1 MLCNPGQKT
10 YHFLEMKL
18 KAARRKPASITSNSR
33 WIAYTTAGAATA
45 LGCVATS
52 EASIVSIDVN
62 QTFNAAPG
70 SYAVGYFNIG
80 GGGRLGFLHSR
91 TSSGV
96 NGISKVGIF
105 GGGALRGVSV
115 NSFPYAAKL
124 AFGANIAGGAF
135 LVANVATLA
144 YGPGFT
150 NSQWLTP
157 GTGYLGFRFTDAAGT
172 EYGWA
177 SITVAGVPGNE
188 FTLNSYAYTTAGEL
202 ITAGQTAAV
211 PEPGSLGLLALG
223 GAGLVAWRKRRARSS
238 ESLPA

>member
-1 MLCNPGQKT
+1 
-10 YHFLEMKL
+10 MKL
-18 KAARRKPASITSNSR
+18 KAAHRKPASPVSNSR
-33 WIAYTTAGAATA
+33 WLAYTTAGAATA

-70 SYAVGYFNIG
+70 AYVVGYFNIG
-80 GGGRLGFLHSR
+80 GGGQLGLLHSR
-91 TSSGV
+91 SSSGY
-96 NGISKVGIF
+96 GISKAGIF

-124 AFGANIAGGAF
+124 AFGENIAGGAF
-135 LVANVATLA
+135 LSANIATLA
-144 YGPGFT
+144 FGPGFS

-202 ITAGQTAAV
+202 ITAGQTAV

-223 GAGLVAWRKRRARSS
+223 GAGLVAWRKRRAKSAAS
-238 ESLPA
+238 TLPA